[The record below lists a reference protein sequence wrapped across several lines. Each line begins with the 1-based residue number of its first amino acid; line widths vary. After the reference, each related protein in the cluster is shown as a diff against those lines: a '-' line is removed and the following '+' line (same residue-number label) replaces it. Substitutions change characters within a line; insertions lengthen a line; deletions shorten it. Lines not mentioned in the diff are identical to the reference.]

1 MQDRIL
7 HALEAFGLA
16 PKKTLKGTMVSLRT
30 GPQKQQVVLD
40 LPSLLSA
47 LPAGDERA
55 VAHNAARGIMAVL
68 NEPKNSDGSQWSL
81 IDCTPVIA
89 PCAEGPGFVEGV
101 AAAEIGRAACR
112 ARGEGRGGGG
122 R

>member
-30 GPQKQQVVLD
+30 VPQKQQVVLD

-55 VAHNAARGIMAVL
+55 VAHNAARGIMAVVD
-68 NEPKNSDGSQWSL
+68 EPKNSAGSQWGF
-81 IDCTPVIA
+81 IDCTPVLE
-89 PCAEGPGFVEGV
+89 PCAE
-101 AAAEIGRAACR
+101 AADLVD
-112 ARGEGRGGGG
+112 GG
-122 R
+122 